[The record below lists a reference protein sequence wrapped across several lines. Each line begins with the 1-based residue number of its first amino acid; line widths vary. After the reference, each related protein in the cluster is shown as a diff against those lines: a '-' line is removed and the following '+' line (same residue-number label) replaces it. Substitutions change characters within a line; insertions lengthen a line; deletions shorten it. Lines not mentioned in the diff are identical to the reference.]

1 MKRSESISTITG
13 ALCAFRTNLPK
24 IELNSTVKVKTK
36 DGGQYSFR
44 YATFPHIK
52 NIAEPFLVE
61 NGLFVSQ
68 FIEMD
73 GNLTTLLSHI
83 SGEFFET
90 TCSVGNTNNKSAQ
103 EYGSLV
109 TYFKRYSYC
118 AVLGIA
124 ADDDDDANSGD
135 GNGMEQTKL
144 EEPLPL
150 MTENQYKSALERAG
164 KGEENLMSKITASL
178 RMKKEYRAGIEAAI
192 KSGKQPEKGKEELN
206 KVVMSVVITA
216 MNNSRSMQELTEVF
230 NKNTEYHTQKEFIE
244 AFTKAKNKL
253 DIPA

>member
-13 ALCAFRTNLPK
+13 ALCQFRASLPK
-24 IELNSTVKVKTK
+24 IELNATVKVSTKT
-36 DGGQYSFR
+36 GGSYTFR

-73 GNLTTLLSHI
+73 GNLTTLLSHV
-83 SGEFFET
+83 SGEYMET

-124 ADDDDDANSGD
+124 ADDDDDANSAE

-144 EEPLPL
+144 EDHLPW

-164 KGEENLMSKITASL
+164 KGEENLMGKITAAL
-178 RMKKEYRAGIEAAI
+178 RMKKEYRAGIAEAI
-192 KSGKQPEKGKEELN
+192 KNYKKPEFDPN
-206 KVVMSVVITA
+206 VMNVVIKA
-216 MNNSRSMQELTEVF
+216 MGEAKTLKDLTEMF
-230 NKNTEYHTQKEFIE
+230 NKNSEYHTQKIFVD
-244 AFTKAKNKL
+244 TYAKLQKQL
-253 DIPA
+253 AIPA